1 MKEFNDETQFGRLMI
16 AANAKHSFIE
26 TPADLARHLEVDQ
39 QLLYNWSKRGIPAKE
54 IDPLSDKFECNPRWL
69 KNKIGEMPLNN
80 SVKLATK
87 RDKQIAEFN
96 EILKKLPEDDFHQ
109 VTGVGQNLANYLLE
123 KASSSDKKG

>member
-54 IDPLSDKFECNPRWL
+54 IDPLSDKYDCNPRWL
-69 KNKIGEMPLNN
+69 KTKTGEMHLNN

-87 RDKQIAEFN
+87 RDKEIAQFN
-96 EILKKLPEDDFHQ
+96 EILRKLPDDDFHQ
-109 VTGVGQNLANYLLE
+109 VTDVGQTLAHYLLE
-123 KASSSDKKG
+123 KASGGDKD